1 LERVVLSIKVKIER
15 FTDDWQPG
23 FVECCFV
30 DALGNL
36 HVFEEKVP
44 IVSLED
50 LTAQSVYPRDGVIA
64 CSLIASRAGA
74 DGREVVTVDTEQPW
88 VIESKAG
95 QSRFDVFRNQ
105 LVEFDWG
112 AG

>member
-1 LERVVLSIKVKIER
+1 MVLSIKVTIER

-23 FVECCFV
+23 FVECSFV
-30 DALGNL
+30 DILGNL

-50 LTAQSVYPRDGVIA
+50 LTAESSYPRDGVVA
-64 CSLIASRAGA
+64 CRLIASRVGA

-88 VIESKAG
+88 AIESKTG
-95 QSRFDVFRNQ
+95 QSRFDVFRSQ
-105 LVEFDWG
+105 LAEFDWG